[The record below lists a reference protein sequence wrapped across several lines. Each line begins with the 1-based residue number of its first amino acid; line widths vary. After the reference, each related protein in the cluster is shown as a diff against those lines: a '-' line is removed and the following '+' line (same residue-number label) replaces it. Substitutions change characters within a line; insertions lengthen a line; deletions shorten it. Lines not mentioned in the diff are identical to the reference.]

1 MKKGLLLIN
10 LGTPAAPTKEAV
22 KVYLKQ
28 FLSDQ
33 HVVNLPKF
41 VWQPILNGIVLKTR
55 PAKSAHAYEKVW
67 TERGSPLLVH
77 AYDVADKIEKH
88 LNASTNDAWFV
99 GVGMSYGCPCIRN
112 GMQKLVSQGVSEINI
127 LPLYPQYS
135 TATTKSV
142 YADIQKLVEQGV
154 SLPILKQVPPYYAH
168 PEYIDALANS
178 VNAHWETHGKR
189 KLMLSYH
196 GLPQAY
202 VKKGDPYADQ
212 CDETTKLLMDKLDL
226 NNDEYVMT
234 YQSRFGAQKWL
245 QPYTDMTLQELA
257 KNGQKEI
264 DTICPGFAADC
275 LETLEEIAIQNAE
288 LFQEAGG
295 NHLNYIPALNASDE
309 HAVMLANLT
318 IHTAQALDKNNIA
331 AHLRESA

>member
-1 MKKGLLLIN
+1 MKKGLLLVN

-55 PAKSAHAYEKVW
+55 PKKSAHAYAQIW
-67 TERGSPLLVH
+67 TKRGSPLLVH
-77 AYDVADKIEKH
+77 AYDVANKIEKQ
-88 LNASTNDAWFV
+88 LNHQTSDTWHV
-99 GVGMSYGCPCIRN
+99 SVGMSYGCPCIRN
-112 GMQKLVSQGVSEINI
+112 GMQKLVSLGVEEINI

-142 YADIQKLVEQGV
+142 YADIDKLVQQGV
-154 SLPILKQVPPYYAH
+154 ALPTLKQIPPYYQH
-168 PEYIDALANS
+168 PQYIKALAAS
-178 VNAHWETHGKR
+178 VRTHWNEHGKN
-189 KLMLSYH
+189 KLLLSYH
-196 GLPQAY
+196 GLPEAY
-202 VKKGDPYADQ
+202 VKKGDPYAEQ
-212 CDETTKLLMDKLDL
+212 CEKTTELLVKELEL
-226 NNDEYVMT
+226 NPDDFVMT

-245 QPYTDMTLQELA
+245 QPYTDITLNQLA
-257 KNGQKEI
+257 SDGLDII

-288 LFQEAGG
+288 LYTAAGG
-295 NHLNYIPALNASDE
+295 KNLNYIEALNASDI
-309 HAVMLANLT
+309 HADFLSQITLE
-318 IHTAQALDKNNIA
+318 TAHLLDKNNIA
-331 AHLRESA
+331 DHLKGAA